1 MAERDQREQMDQT
14 TANEHMQ
21 SDQSISSEI
30 TGAAEGDHRPS
41 GGGREGIY
49 DKRCAV

>member
-30 TGAAEGDHRPS
+30 TRPGSGEPS